1 MYANVTVSSQYAFA
15 AGSAFL
21 SMDWCATGSNNI
33 KLIFVA
39 VALRTPWPK
48 ASGVG
53 KLAAKWPPTVCF
65 PSTHKGIFGSSRWQ
79 QSESG
84 QKERMYLLSIVG
96 LQLA

>member
-1 MYANVTVSSQYAFA
+1 MYANVTISTQYAFA

-53 KLAAKWPPTVCF
+53 NLQ
-65 PSTHKGIFGSSRWQ
+65 PSGPELFVSSQLTKAFLVPHGGNSIFFQ
-79 QSESG
+79 
-84 QKERMYLLSIVG
+84 
-96 LQLA
+96 